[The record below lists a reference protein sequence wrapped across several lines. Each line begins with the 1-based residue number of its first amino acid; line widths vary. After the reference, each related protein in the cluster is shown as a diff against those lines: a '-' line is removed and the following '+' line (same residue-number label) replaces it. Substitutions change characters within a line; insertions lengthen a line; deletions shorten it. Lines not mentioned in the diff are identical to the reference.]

1 MRISLYVWTNPNK
14 NSFCK
19 TWKLVGALGI
29 KCFFW
34 KLKNSSWFIISY
46 WDSWKF
52 IFKFLQEKLS
62 AQAICI
68 PFLVLFF
75 FFFLDEWGNFINRKI
90 ITWSSKDRKTE
101 QPAPAAKRQATK
113 AKLKQTQT
121 KITKQH
127 PILYW
132 HFKTCSSSITL
143 TSI

>member
-1 MRISLYVWTNPNK
+1 MHFNLSNNFLVIKK
-14 NSFCK
+14 NYK
-19 TWKLVGALGI
+19 K
-29 KCFFW
+29 
-34 KLKNSSWFIISY
+34 KNSSWFIISF
-46 WDSWKF
+46 WDSWNSS
-52 IFKFLQEKLS
+52 LS
-62 AQAICI
+62 FCRKTCAQAICT

-75 FFFLDEWGNFINRKI
+75 YFYFIYLFLDEWGNFINRKI
-90 ITWSSKDRKTE
+90 ITWSSKERKTE
-101 QPAPAAKRQATK
+101 IYTSAEKTANPCSKKTSYQ